1 MYRTSKLDIFL
12 PLVIILF
19 RRIREKRK
27 KKRQGER
34 CIGCKRKR
42 ERAQKK
48 NRKKKKERTKA
59 KLSFAFFFVLCI
71 ASSIDE
77 ALLRLIALSSLTY
90 RQQQL
95 LAYTVFVLSNEEEF
109 RLKKNFFK

>member
-1 MYRTSKLDIFL
+1 
-12 PLVIILF
+12 
-19 RRIREKRK
+19 
-27 KKRQGER
+27 
-34 CIGCKRKR
+34 
-42 ERAQKK
+42 
-48 NRKKKKERTKA
+48 
-59 KLSFAFFFVLCI
+59 VLCI